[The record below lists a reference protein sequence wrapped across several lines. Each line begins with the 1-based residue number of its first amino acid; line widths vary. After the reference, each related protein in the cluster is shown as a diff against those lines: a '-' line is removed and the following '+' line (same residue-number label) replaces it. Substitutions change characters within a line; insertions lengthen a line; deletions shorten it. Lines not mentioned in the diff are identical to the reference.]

1 MLVSVE
7 LMPSISR
14 RRRSRLAL
22 HLDQH
27 DGAHF
32 GLPGAGRRTLTCYA
46 TRCDHGKTSFMR

>member
-27 DGAHF
+27 DGAYL
-32 GLPGAGRRTLTCYA
+32 GLPGAGRDTLTCYG